1 MAELDEV
8 KKEIDSFRVVKENKT
23 LDDEIDKFEK
33 DLDPIKEKDFVKYV
47 KMDEVEEKDIKLM
60 QESLGSGITV
70 RKSDVKIK
78 KGSKKKDEEQDWAE
92 VVREDEFL
100 PGKKESAYAG
110 DMSQQY
116 KDGTGPEGAYTSN
129 SFDDSIQG
137 YSSSKYQ

>member
-8 KKEIDSFRVVKENKT
+8 KEEIESFRVVKENKT

-33 DLDPIKEKDFVKYV
+33 ELSPIKEKDFIKYV
-47 KMDEVEEKDIKLM
+47 RMDEEEEKDIRLM
-60 QESLGSGITV
+60 QDSLGSGITV
-70 RKSDVKIK
+70 KRSDVKVK

-92 VVREDEFL
+92 VVREDVLF

-110 DMSQQY
+110 DVSKQY
-116 KDGTGPEGAYTSN
+116 KDGSGPEGSYTSH
-129 SFDDSIQG
+129 SDDSIQG